1 MDRRDDNAATSRVL
15 KEEIMNINPIKCL
28 GVIPARLESSRFPNK
43 PLKDIAGK
51 TLIERVWL
59 QAKNAKNLAKL
70 VVATNNREIAD
81 LCQTKGIDFVMTS
94 SSHET
99 GTDRV
104 AEAAKKLDPHSN
116 IFDLVAN
123 IQGDMPFINPSI
135 IDSTISS
142 LSDSSSRFGMA
153 TIGTPI
159 TDREEFERPSVV
171 KIALGENGRAL
182 YFSRSPIPFWRNLSS
197 ADIINEE
204 NPLGYKHMGLYI
216 FRTSTLHSLAS
227 MTKALTEKREALEQL
242 RALAHGVEIR
252 VNVVPR
258 LSVEPSIEVDTPEDL
273 TKAIE
278 FAVKSKG

>member
-1 MDRRDDNAATSRVL
+1 MSTNQ
-15 KEEIMNINPIKCL
+15 IKCL

-59 QAKNAKNLAKL
+59 QAKKAKNVTKL
-70 VVATNNREIAD
+70 VVATNNKEIGD
-81 LCQTKGIDFVMTS
+81 ICSSKGIDFVMTS
-94 SSHET
+94 ALHET

-104 AEAAKKLDPHSN
+104 AEAAKILDPLSN

-142 LSDSSSRFGMA
+142 LSDRNQKFGMA

-159 TDREEFERPSVV
+159 TDREEFERSSVV
-171 KIALGENGRAL
+171 KIALGENGKAL
-182 YFSRSPIPFWRNLSS
+182 YFSRSPIPFWRNFTST
-197 ADIINEE
+197 DTVNEE

-216 FRTSTLHSLAS
+216 FRAATLHSLAD
-227 MTKALTEKREALEQL
+227 MTKAWTEKRESLEQL

-258 LSVEPSIEVDTPEDL
+258 MAVEPSIEVDTPEDL
-273 TKAIE
+273 IKAIE
-278 FAVKSKG
+278 FAIKSER